1 MQERQP
7 GLNSTELLRCI
18 ARGSS
23 EAEWT
28 TEELQ
33 EALREGG
40 VAPERLVS
48 RILTEVQQVLNAST
62 AVESQAPLAAVAPTP
77 PLLGLLQARTQ
88 LPPSAIARAMDV
100 PVTFLSAVSRH
111 APVVPHRWQ
120 RELARRAEQ
129 ALQVQQH
136 LVMEALAG
144 SFQAERAASRE
155 TPYSTDAAQS
165 YEDILAQST
174 MSDEVKHYWRT
185 LATEA
190 AV

>member
-28 TEELQ
+28 SEELQ

-40 VAPERLVS
+40 VAPERLLS
-48 RILTEVQQVLNAST
+48 RVLTEVQRVLNTST
-62 AVESQAPLAAVAPTP
+62 AVDNQAPQAAVGPAP

-88 LPPSAIARAMDV
+88 LPPSAIAKAMDV
-100 PVTFLSAVSRH
+100 PVTFLSAVSRR
-111 APVVPHRWQ
+111 APIVPHRWKQ
-120 RELARRAEQ
+120 ELARRAEQ

-144 SFQAERAASRE
+144 SFQG
-155 TPYSTDAAQS
+155 
-165 YEDILAQST
+165 
-174 MSDEVKHYWRT
+174 
-185 LATEA
+185 
-190 AV
+190 